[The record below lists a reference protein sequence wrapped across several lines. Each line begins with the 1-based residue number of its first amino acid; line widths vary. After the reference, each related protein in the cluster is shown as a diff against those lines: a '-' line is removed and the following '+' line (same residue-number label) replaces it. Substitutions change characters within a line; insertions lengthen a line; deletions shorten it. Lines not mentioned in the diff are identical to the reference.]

1 MKYGIYI
8 YGRTLQIDF
17 RDIVSPIDGLPLKSD
32 KLVRQLINT
41 DVPSNGNIERLRY
54 LFVRDSDKVLFGI
67 GFDHRQFLSEEL
79 WTDYTGKRGLRSFV
93 GITMDL
99 NEFEKLSSFPTDY
112 MFYINIYLEYIK
124 NVWELDDRPQNR
136 VVIECQQKEIEVS
149 SSWCK
154 LDGTI
159 SFNHDNHKCRFFPLA
174 KENEILKS
182 LKRCHSSVM
191 VGLNVESHVTSAFR
205 RFNVNISNALCLNT
219 VKIHDFV
226 LCTDSNTKEE
236 THRVSNPKANS
247 WIKQETYK
255 AEDVEQTTVS
265 SQPAL
270 LSSLRRVN
278 STNTI
283 ISGTPDETLMNI
295 DWGDTSGNS
304 IECANILPQH
314 QSDEQIVDHTN
325 RDTKGNELSIQ
336 DYKSTSDKSGIPK
349 KEFRPK
355 LMITFLASVLAL
367 VILLTIPKKC
377 KTNTS
382 ENFQNTSTS
391 GDTIKK
397 EVRSKPLNSFPTK
410 KKKE

>member
-8 YGRTLQIDF
+8 YGRTLKIDF
-17 RDIVSPIDGLPLKSD
+17 RDIVSPIEGLPLKSD

-41 DVPSNGNIERLRY
+41 DVSSNGNIERLRY

-67 GFDHRQFLSEEL
+67 GFDHRHFLSEDL
-79 WTDYTGKRGLRSFV
+79 CTDYTGRRGLRSFV
-93 GITMDL
+93 GITMDS
-99 NEFEKLSSFPTDY
+99 NEFERQSSFPTDY
-112 MFYINIYLEYIK
+112 MFYINIYLEHIK

-136 VVIECQQKEIEVS
+136 VVIECPQKEIEVS
-149 SSWCK
+149 PSWCK
-154 LDGTI
+154 LDGTLD
-159 SFNHDNHKCRFFPLA
+159 FNHDNQKCRFFPLA

-182 LKRCHSSVM
+182 LKKCRSSVM

-205 RFNVNISNALCLNT
+205 RFNVNISNALCLDT

-226 LCTDSNTKEE
+226 LCTDANTKEE
-236 THRVSNPKANS
+236 TRRVPNPKAKS
-247 WIKQETYK
+247 RIKRETYK
-255 AEDVEQTTVS
+255 AEDVELTTAS

-283 ISGTPDETLMNI
+283 ISETSDENLMDI
-295 DWGDTSGNS
+295 DWGDELGNS
-304 IECANILPQH
+304 IDCTNISPQH
-314 QSDEQIVDHTN
+314 QSEEQIIGHTS
-325 RDTKGNELSIQ
+325 RDAKDNELSTP
-336 DYKSTSDKSGIPK
+336 DYKRTSYKSGIPK
-349 KEFRPK
+349 KVFRPK
-355 LMITFLASVLAL
+355 LIITFLATLLAL
-367 VILLTIPKKC
+367 VVLLAIPKKC

-382 ENFQNTSTS
+382 EKFQNTSTL

-397 EVRSKPLNSFPTK
+397 DVQLTPLNSFPTK